1 MNQLSVREFIL
12 NFESGLTLQRY
23 VKQALLLMNNMYL
36 IRSDLPLISQVEEIK
51 GFIDSLAEKVEEV
64 KINHSAILASPN
76 PDESKILLH
85 IKP

>member
-85 IKP
+85 IQS

>member
-85 IKP
+85 IKS

>member
-1 MNQLSVREFIL
+1 MNQLSVRVFIL

-23 VKQALLLMNNMYL
+23 VKQALLLMNYMYL